1 MIYSG
6 HQISFIPWIG
16 YWKKIND
23 SDFFDLS
30 IYEQFTKS
38 TWIHY
43 TQIGNNDN
51 LVKWKLPV
59 EREFIDHSYKYKI
72 TDIKVLPGFADSM
85 LKQFYDVHHNDKY
98 FEFIYPLLEKWLK
111 EVQYVDKLW
120 LINLILTEK
129 IYNLLQLNTKMAIL
143 PNFDDK
149 DDATTKIVKQTE
161 SIKCDKY
168 LSGPHGIN
176 YLDLNKFKEK
186 NIQVEFQDT
195 TYFYENYRQSIVSLI
210 SIYGLDYVLNLLKN
224 SIKY

>member
-1 MIYSG
+1 MIYAG

-16 YWKKIND
+16 YWKKISD

-43 TQIGNNDN
+43 TYIGNNGK

-59 EREFIDHSYKYKI
+59 EREFIDHAFRYKI
-72 TDIKVLPGFADSM
+72 TDIKVLPGFADAM

-111 EVQYVDKLW
+111 EVEYIDKLW

-129 IYNLLQLNTKMAIL
+129 IYNLIQLNTKLTIL

-149 DDATTKIVKQTE
+149 DDATTKIIKQAHALM
-161 SIKCDKY
+161 CDQY

-176 YLDLNKFKEK
+176 YLNLDKFKVT
-186 NIQVEFQDT
+186 NIEVKFQDT
-195 TYFYENYRQSIVSLI
+195 TYLYENYRQSIVSLI
-210 SIYGLDYVLNLLKN
+210 SIYGLDYVLRLLKG
-224 SIKY
+224 

>member
-1 MIYSG
+1 MIYAG

-16 YWKKIND
+16 YWKKISD

-43 TQIGNNDN
+43 TYIGNNGK

-59 EREFIDHSYKYKI
+59 E
-72 TDIKVLPGFADSM
+72 
-85 LKQFYDVHHNDKY
+85 
-98 FEFIYPLLEKWLK
+98 
-111 EVQYVDKLW
+111 KLW

-129 IYNLLQLNTKMAIL
+129 IYNLIQLNTKLAIL

-149 DDATTKIVKQTE
+149 DDATTKIIKQAHAL
-161 SIKCDKY
+161 KCDQY

-176 YLDLNKFKEK
+176 YLNLDKFKET
-186 NIQVEFQDT
+186 NIEVKFQDT
-195 TYFYENYRQSIVSLI
+195 TYLYENYRQSIVSLI
-210 SIYGLDYVLNLLKN
+210 SIYGLDYVLRLLKG
-224 SIKY
+224 